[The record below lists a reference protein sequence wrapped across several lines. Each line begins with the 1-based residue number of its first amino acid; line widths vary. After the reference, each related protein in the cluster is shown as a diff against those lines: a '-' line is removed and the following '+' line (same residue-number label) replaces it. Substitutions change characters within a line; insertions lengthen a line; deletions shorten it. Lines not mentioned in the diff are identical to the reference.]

1 MKKLT
6 ALLFAGLAA
15 VSVSA
20 FETEPF
26 KYIPKGTVI
35 WKYDMNQNGK
45 YDLFWWDKNKD
56 GKMQNNERF
65 YDLNE
70 DGIPDISYE
79 EIIKMYESKFRALAI

>member
-1 MKKLT
+1 MKKLI
-6 ALLFAGLAA
+6 ALLFAGVTTLTFG
-15 VSVSA
+15 

-26 KYIPKGTVI
+26 KYIPKGEYI
-35 WKYDMNQNGK
+35 IFYDMNGNGK
-45 YDLFWWDKNKD
+45 YDMFWWDKNKD

-79 EIIKMYESKFRALAI
+79 EIIKLYENRFKGTSI